1 MRLGSYLAQGTAEV
15 ITALLLPVL
24 WRSHCHT
31 SVPDDAKRS
40 YARRQANALADTA
53 GAPHHHARLLP
64 LAGALR
70 AS

>member
-15 ITALLLPVL
+15 ITALL
-24 WRSHCHT
+24 WRSHCHI

-40 YARRQANALADTA
+40 YARRQANALAETA
-53 GAPHHHARLLP
+53 GAPHHHARSLP
-64 LAGALR
+64 LTGALR